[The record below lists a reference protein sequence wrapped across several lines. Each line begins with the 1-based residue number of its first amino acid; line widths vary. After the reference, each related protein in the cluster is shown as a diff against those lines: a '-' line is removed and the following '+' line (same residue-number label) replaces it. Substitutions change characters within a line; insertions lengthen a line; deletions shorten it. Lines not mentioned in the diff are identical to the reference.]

1 MQSRQYLVLLS
12 FICFIG
18 STTAYGWGWSNITHD
33 ISQAA
38 SSVTNVVKNLNDK
51 MTDQLLSYTQISSY
65 PLGIQDMTISI
76 QYATGSPQQIN
87 LIQDGAFTAL
97 ANGMNYGTL
106 FQNLDSVASTGF
118 FSTKTTTSHLIFHLN
133 IENGLLN
140 INSSQRTRVSDT
152 SNNSIPRPTIKSLGS
167 INTSLT
173 SQAQPQNYQVIIN
186 GKNASNGNTPMNRA
200 CYIDLTHMT
209 FL

>member
-1 MQSRQYLVLLS
+1 MLKIRCLSLLHFLV
-12 FICFIG
+12 
-18 STTAYGWGWSNITHD
+18 
-33 ISQAA
+33 
-38 SSVTNVVKNLNDK
+38 
-51 MTDQLLSYTQISSY
+51 
-65 PLGIQDMTISI
+65 
-76 QYATGSPQQIN
+76 
-87 LIQDGAFTAL
+87 
-97 ANGMNYGTL
+97 
-106 FQNLDSVASTGF
+106 
-118 FSTKTTTSHLIFHLN
+118 

-200 CYIDLTHMT
+200 CYIYLTHMT